1 MFWTKEKVAA
11 LSLID
16 VKSLAE
22 NAKAKGNQ
30 EVLALCE
37 EELTDRK
44 PKPKTAFVMPEGF
57 VRVARTAVGKSLE
70 RDVSDLLVGVA
81 KELAVKYDLGPEKA
95 RSLSVGTQRF
105 IPHKLL
111 DGKGN
116 AKTGGAQKAGRVVFD
131 RYISYRLQDDIYA
144 LLGILLD
151 GDDEA
156 GVRYQVL
163 GPASLLS
170 NYRPLRELRPY
181 LLDGETIGATGGG
194 EEFDNF
200 AEASARYVWMIDQ
213 VAPKF

>member
-1 MFWTKEKVAA
+1 MIWTGEKVVE

-16 VKSLAE
+16 LKNLLE
-22 NAKAKGNQ
+22 NAKERGNH
-30 EVLALCE
+30 EVVALCE
-37 EELTDRK
+37 DELIARK
-44 PKPKTAFVMPEGF
+44 PKPKTSFALPEGF
-57 VRVARTAVGKSLE
+57 IRVARTAVGKSLE

-81 KELAVKYDLGPEKA
+81 KELAVKYDFGAENA

-131 RYISYRLQDDIYA
+131 RYISYRLQDNVYA
-144 LLGILLD
+144 LVGILLD
-151 GDDEA
+151 GDDES

-163 GPASLLS
+163 GPSSLLS
-170 NYRPLRELRPY
+170 NFRSIQELRPY
-181 LLDGETIGATGGG
+181 FLDGETIGATAGG

-213 VAPKF
+213 VAPKH